1 MFQFDI
7 PNKTL
12 FRSSSPLVRCA
23 YCTNVA
29 LWSTSLPSLKKN
41 LPIKKG
47 SAIHLRFIFTGG
59 FNASNY
65 VDAPHSNF
73 LSFEKFLANVGAFLG
88 HPKLLAYISNIKKTV
103 SYLSVHFEPHITSNL
118 TLIKRPDSAL
128 SE

>member
-1 MFQFDI
+1 M
-7 PNKTL
+7 
-12 FRSSSPLVRCA
+12 
-23 YCTNVA
+23 A

-88 HPKLLAYISNIKKTV
+88 HPKLLAYILNIRAKTV
-103 SYLSVHFEPHITSNL
+103 SNLSVHFEPLVNL
-118 TLIKRPDSAL
+118 TLLKRPEPDFAL
-128 SE
+128 SEWAFFPLG

>member
-1 MFQFDI
+1 M
-7 PNKTL
+7 
-12 FRSSSPLVRCA
+12 
-23 YCTNVA
+23 A

-73 LSFEKFLANVGAFLG
+73 LSFKKFLANVGAFLG
-88 HPKLLAYISNIKKTV
+88 HPKLLAYISNIRAKTV
-103 SYLSVHFEPHITSNL
+103 SNLSVHFEPLVTSNL
-118 TLIKRPDSAL
+118 TLLKRPEPDSAL
-128 SE
+128 SEWAFLFFPLG